1 MAEGI
6 QILLTFSIL
15 IIGFVLIVISIIF
28 KLYNF
33 DPGLIRKILSR
44 EDRMDSEQ
52 DKAVKENPLKKI
64 NFKPFSAI
72 RGRSIVIIVLAII
85 VLFLVTSTFVT
96 ISAGKRGVVL
106 TWGKVEPTVM
116 GEGLHVRV
124 PIMQQVI
131 KMDTQI
137 NKSQTDAEAASKDL
151 QDTHSIIALN
161 YHISPDR
168 SNWIYQNIGLNYKER
183 IIDPAVQEVMKAV
196 AAKYTAVELINKR
209 ETVSNEIKSHL
220 KERLAN
226 YAIMVDD
233 FSIVNFRF
241 SAEFTKAIEDKQTAE
256 QKAMKAKN
264 DLERIKIEAEQKV
277 ASARAEAES
286 LKLQKEN
293 VTENLIKL
301 RQIEASIKAI
311 DKWNGV
317 LPQFTGSAVPF
328 IDARSFTP
336 AQHK

>member
-1 MAEGI
+1 ME
-6 QILLTFSIL
+6 
-15 IIGFVLIVISIIF
+15 
-28 KLYNF
+28 
-33 DPGLIRKILSR
+33 
-44 EDRMDSEQ
+44 SEQ
-52 DKAVKENPLKKI
+52 FKVVKENPLKKF
-64 NFKPFSAI
+64 NFNPFSAL
-72 RGRSIVIIVLAII
+72 RGKTIFIIAIAI
-85 VLFLVTSTFVT
+85 AAFFLITSTFVT
-96 ISAGKRGVVL
+96 IGAGKRGVVL
-106 TWGKVEPTVM
+106 TWGKVESAVM
-116 GEGLHVRV
+116 GEGLHVRI

-168 SNWIYQNIGLNYKER
+168 ANWLYQNIGVNYKER

-241 SAEFTKAIEDKQTAE
+241 SAEFTKAIEEKQTAE

-264 DLERIKIEAEQKV
+264 DLERIKIEAEQKI

-301 RQIEASIKAI
+301 RQIEASIRAI

-328 IDARSFTP
+328 IDAKSFASAP
-336 AQHK
+336 HK